1 MPGVKGQSQRRGVA
15 RKQAILAAATEV
27 FAAQGYR
34 GGSLASI
41 AERVG
46 LTAAGILRH
55 FESKEALL
63 LAVIEHRDARAAAIS
78 AELEPLPALDMIKGL
93 VRFAEFSEAERG
105 VAALFIV
112 LQAEHF
118 ETDGDVRAFFLRR
131 NQFVRRM
138 IASAV
143 RRGQRDG
150 SIRAAVDARKVS
162 AELVAFMDGAAFM
175 WLLDPELSLVALYE
189 GYLERLV
196 DWLAV
201 KGDGQ
206 A

>member
-1 MPGVKGQSQRRGVA
+1 MPGVKGQSQRRGIA
-15 RKQAILAAATEV
+15 RKQAILEAATEV
-27 FAAQGYR
+27 FSAQGYR
-34 GGSLASI
+34 GGSLAAI

-63 LAVIEHRDARAAAIS
+63 LAVIEHRDERASAIS
-78 AELEPLPALDMIKGL
+78 AELEPLPALDMISGL

-112 LQAEHF
+112 LQAEHL
-118 ETDGDVRAFFLRR
+118 ETDGEVREFFLRR

-143 RRGQRDG
+143 KRGQREG
-150 SIRAAVDARKVS
+150 SIRSSVDAGKVS

-175 WLLDPELSLVALYE
+175 WLLDPQLSLVELYRN
-189 GYLERLV
+189 YLDRFV
-196 DWLAV
+196 AWLAV
-201 KGDGQ
+201 TDGGR

>member
-1 MPGVKGQSQRRGVA
+1 MKGQSQRRGVA
-15 RKQAILAAATEV
+15 RKQAILEAATEV

-78 AELEPLPALDMIKGL
+78 AELESLPALDMISGL

-118 ETDGDVRAFFLRR
+118 ENDGEVRDFFLRR

-143 RRGQRDG
+143 KRGQRDG
-150 SIRAAVDARKVS
+150 SIRPSVDPGKVS
-162 AELVAFMDGAAFM
+162 AELVAYMDGAAFM
-175 WLLDPELSLVALYE
+175 WLLDPALSLVELYRS
-189 GYLERLV
+189 YLDRLV
-196 DWLAV
+196 AWLAV
-201 KGDGQ
+201 TDGEP